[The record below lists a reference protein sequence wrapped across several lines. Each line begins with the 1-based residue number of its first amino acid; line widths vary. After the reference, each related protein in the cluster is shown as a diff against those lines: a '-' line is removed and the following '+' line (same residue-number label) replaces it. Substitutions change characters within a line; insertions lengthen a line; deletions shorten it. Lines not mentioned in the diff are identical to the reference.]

1 MMGLLEK
8 FIFSS
13 LNLPINTPEYAE
25 VNLHRLLAAG
35 EQTWPLQHACVC
47 VQLPSHVW
55 LFETPWTAACQAPLF
70 IEFSR
75 QEYWTGLPFP
85 PPWDLPRPRDWTH
98 ISCIGS
104 GILCHCTT
112 WEAQLKGESFPRDWQ
127 VAGGLAGRGGAGNW
141 RKHWTDILPSAWR
154 DTRQRWG
161 EEAQTGASMV
171 FSAARG
177 KNSSGR
183 WGACSW
189 GALCV
194 VLRNLNFSVLV
205 GCRWNDLSRGLIW
218 LDLHVKKI
226 AVGECLSNSVLRN
239 VPCKN
244 TVNGNLVIKWTRKN
258 VKRTLTI
265 SWKGNIKMIKRC
277 KRIKENKSENILS
290 HLN

>member
-1 MMGLLEK
+1 MSDSLRPHGLQ
-8 FIFSS
+8 
-13 LNLPINTPEYAE
+13 PA
-25 VNLHRLLAAG
+25 RLLCSWNCPG
-35 EQTWPLQHACVC
+35 KN
-47 VQLPSHVW
+47 
-55 LFETPWTAACQAPLF
+55 
-70 IEFSR
+70 
-75 QEYWTGLPFP
+75 TGLGCHSLLHGIFP
-85 PPWDLPRPRDWTH
+85 DPGIEPASPALAVAFFATAPPGKLNWRVRV
-98 ISCIGS
+98 
-104 GILCHCTT
+104 
-112 WEAQLKGESFPRDWQ
+112 FPMDWQ
-127 VAGGLAGRGGAGNW
+127 VAGGLVGRGGAGNG
-141 RKHWTDILPSAWR
+141 RQHWTDILPSAWR
-154 DTRQRWG
+154 DTRQLWG
-161 EEAQTGASMV
+161 EEAQTGDSMV

-244 TVNGNLVIKWTRKN
+244 TVNGNLVIKWTRTN
-258 VKRTLTI
+258 LKRTLTI